1 MLTFGLYFQIV
12 EPYRQRSRS
21 QSNYMYDKINGAG
34 QRSGI
39 FFLGWL
45 LQTIMN
51 HKLKETKER
60 KKKTSGTQGTG

>member
-1 MLTFGLYFQIV
+1 MV
-12 EPYRQRSRS
+12 PVNVR
-21 QSNYMYDKINGAG
+21 

-60 KKKTSGTQGTG
+60 KKKKPQAPRVLGKIVPVFVVTFPAVDCCNALWSML

>member
-1 MLTFGLYFQIV
+1 MVLV
-12 EPYRQRSRS
+12 NVR
-21 QSNYMYDKINGAG
+21 

-51 HKLKETKER
+51 YKPKERKER
-60 KKKTSGTQGTG
+60 KKKPQAPRVLGKIVPVFVVTFPAVDCCNACWSML